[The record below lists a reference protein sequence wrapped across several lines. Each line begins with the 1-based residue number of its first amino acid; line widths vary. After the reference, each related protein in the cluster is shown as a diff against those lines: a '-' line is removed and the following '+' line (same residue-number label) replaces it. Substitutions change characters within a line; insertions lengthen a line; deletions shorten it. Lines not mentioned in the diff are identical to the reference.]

1 MRRRLTKRH
10 FRDSHRPVN
19 LRSAGHRGNWYR
31 TNGERLH
38 KIEIINEIRKTET
51 RKNEHKEP
59 EQKKK
64 STWKRAILRLAGY
77 AALGIAAG
85 KFLGYTMAHL
95 GTLGSVAIVA
105 GICAVV
111 IATTVILGKTSKKAK
126 HAERTGL
133 AFGVDMLAGKAV
145 YVAGVGA
152 LGYMSKFVHDPLSG
166 LAVGAASVLVA
177 YISGIITFYSLWGI
191 SNIRKYSKTGFGRLS
206 DLKKIPPNIKEGAKA
221 MKSAIKGE
229 PIGDKKGVKAESFLS
244 ESAEIHGKAIV
255 FNSPFYAFQ
264 IAAGFIAGFAPASFI
279 EVFTAI
285 FATASPYYLPFY
297 MNFYRAIGQR
307 VKSVVE
313 EQPLKRNP

>member
-1 MRRRLTKRH
+1 MKRH
-10 FRDSHRPVN
+10 FRDSHRPVDF
-19 LRSAGHRGNWYR
+19 RSAGQREMNWYR
-31 TNGERLH
+31 ANGERLH
-38 KIEIINEIRKTET
+38 KIEIIDEIRKTET
-51 RKNEHKEP
+51 RETEHREP
-59 EQKKK
+59 EQKK
-64 STWKRAILRLAGY
+64 STWKSAILRLAGY

-105 GICAVV
+105 GICAAV
-111 IATTVILGKTSKKAK
+111 IVTTVVLGKTSKKTK
-126 HAERTGL
+126 DAERTGL

-145 YVAGVGA
+145 YVVGVGA
-152 LGYMSKFVHDPLSG
+152 LGYLSKFVHDPLSG

-177 YISGIITFYSLWGI
+177 YISGIITFYTLWGI

-229 PIGDKKGVKAESFLS
+229 PIGDKKEVKAESFLS

-255 FNSPFYAFQ
+255 FNSPFYASQ
-264 IAAGFIAGFAPASFI
+264 IIAGFIAGFAPASFI

-285 FATASPYYLPFY
+285 FATAAPYYLPFY
-297 MNFYRAIGQR
+297 LNFYRAIGQR